1 MYTVYTTVRRRSTST
16 ISALLLVMIIYLG
29 RPVNMRT
36 SMRRQKWHSMR
47 HVPESG
53 LHECQ
58 GDVRTVGIP
67 TYVSDKMQLA
77 GGKDGVWVWGWIYR
91 TGKGYVYAYM

>member
-1 MYTVYTTVRRRSTST
+1 MSGSGRVTYMY
-16 ISALLLVMIIYLG
+16 
-29 RPVNMRT
+29 
-36 SMRRQKWHSMR
+36 
-47 HVPESG
+47 
-53 LHECQ
+53 
-58 GDVRTVGIP
+58 VRTVGIP